1 MKKYTVS
8 EKKNYK
14 GQTCILVSFER
25 NPPPAIRKILKD
37 LGLKMDEFYG
47 FWWKVKESEA
57 EAQIISKLLE
67 TY

>member
-1 MKKYTVS
+1 MKKYVVS

-14 GQTCILVSFER
+14 GQICIVVSFEKK
-25 NPPPAIRKILKD
+25 PSPAIRKILKD

-47 FWWKVKESEA
+47 FWWKVKESDA
-57 EAQIISKLLE
+57 EAMIISKLLE